1 MSHLLSLKKPE
12 TFITVTSV
20 LAFIPLPLYPMY
32 NPTKAG
38 PHTFNVVLRT
48 QLVGTNINV
57 IELAPPHVNTGL
69 DERFREKIFELQDG
83 PEKAHPP
90 MPLKGY
96 KASAT
101 AAF

>member
-1 MSHLLSLKKPE
+1 LLSLKKPE

-32 NPTKAG
+32 NSTQAG

-48 QLVGTNINV
+48 QLVGTSINV

-69 DERFREKIFELQDG
+69 DEVQREDLRI
-83 PEKAHPP
+83 ARW
-90 MPLKGY
+90 
-96 KASAT
+96 A
-101 AAF
+101 